1 LAQGRI
7 AESNT
12 VQTECQ
18 EKQIGKIGYNS
29 LWANTMNDIIWMYTH
44 GGEVRGPVSFAY
56 LKSLADM
63 GQIHSD
69 SRVWKVG
76 DNRWVLTNE
85 FISPRQRQP
94 LGPVIPDKSL
104 PFLIEGVPCSERRV
118 PGLDSNAKVILL
130 VGLMIALVAAIIVL
144 NIILPSKE
152 PGLDEAGASLK
163 LDKEYEIKAMVNIKD
178 RIKAQHRSPST
189 VEFPWFDYTVKFVS
203 RNRWKITSYFDG
215 QNLFG
220 ATVRTDYEAIVDE
233 GGNIESLILKERL

>member
-1 LAQGRI
+1 AAYADSATPPFAGDGICTRTGPFKGLPPVSKTGASDSSGTPALLAQGRN

-152 PGLDEAGASLK
+152 PGLDEAGASIK
-163 LDKEYEIKAMVNIKD
+163 LDKE
-178 RIKAQHRSPST
+178 
-189 VEFPWFDYTVKFVS
+189 
-203 RNRWKITSYFDG
+203 
-215 QNLFG
+215 
-220 ATVRTDYEAIVDE
+220 
-233 GGNIESLILKERL
+233 